1 MVRRSHRDGLGS
13 ASQAPRDRASG
24 TNGATDVPVVGQWC
38 GTQGPGPGPV
48 KAWPVMAWG
57 GVWVCS
63 VTLTWFL
70 LVWEE
75 TQEPGLRVT
84 TCSGGLSATAFPR
97 FHKWAGG
104 VLLGNP
110 PLPGERGGR
119 KWSRDARYTTLLLL
133 RPRDWGNCSFIEV
146 LGTAGCWASGGTKTK
161 WNKGFSTRPSF
172 GGGSGAVTISRRAVP
187 SISGSPVS
195 GPLALAL
202 AAGSGGGL
210 DGLGVL
216 SVTGSTTPHGGRLLP
231 RRGSGGGHRG
241 APTATSRLRGCSRS
255 GSSSGF
261 PPAHDVLNRLSLLL
275 CCRKLLGTA
284 LDSVAEKAGLWHG
297 SIQEL
302 YLLLLLHV
310 SETQPEMALLD
321 HKRGHRTT
329 QRLCGHLRRS
339 ERKVRRSTQL
349 M

>member
-13 ASQAPRDRASG
+13 ASQAPRDHASG
-24 TNGATDVPVVGQWC
+24 TNGVTDVPVVGQWC

-48 KAWPVMAWG
+48 MAWPVMAGG

-70 LVWEE
+70 LVWGE

-84 TCSGGLSATAFPR
+84 TWSGGLSATALTR
-97 FHKWAGG
+97 FHKWAGR
-104 VLLGNP
+104 VLLGTP
-110 PLPGERGGR
+110 HCLAREEEGSDRVMHGTPLSSSWGPETEETALLLKFWVPLAAAPGEG
-119 KWSRDARYTTLLLL
+119 
-133 RPRDWGNCSFIEV
+133 
-146 LGTAGCWASGGTKTK
+146 
-161 WNKGFSTRPSF
+161 
-172 GGGSGAVTISRRAVP
+172 VTISRRAVP

-202 AAGSGGGL
+202 AARFGGGL

-216 SVTGSTTPHGGRLLP
+216 PVTGSMMPHGGRLLP

-241 APTATSRLRGCSRS
+241 APTATNRLRSCSRS

-261 PPAHDVLNRLSLLL
+261 PQAHDVLDRLSLLL

-284 LDSVAEKAGLWHG
+284 LDSVAEEAGLWHG

-302 YLLLLLHV
+302 FLLLLLHV

-321 HKRGHRTT
+321 HKRGHHTT
-329 QRLCGHLRRS
+329 QRLCDHLRRS
-339 ERKVRRSTQL
+339 EREVRRSTQL